1 MENLKE
7 IIEKIE
13 SPLIFSSRDSYKNL
27 SLIKN
32 LELTMTGLLKKLKAI
47 SPLSAQHGTA
57 KEAYSNILSGLQETF
72 AGFETLSVDEK
83 RGRVGGASRLVKELK
98 NLYPDL
104 SQSHQ
109 VKSLDKSSPMQEELN
124 TSFEKLSLSVQYVKG
139 VGPKVARLLGKKGIK
154 TVEDILYFL
163 PRRYEDRRL
172 VKMISSTQIGN
183 VEMVIGEVKEAQIQQ
198 YRKNKVFEVTV
209 DDGSGRLTAKW
220 FKGNYTYLR
229 KILKKGARVIL
240 TGEIRSFLFGKD
252 IIHPDFEI
260 LDEKDDNHDNLLH
273 FKRIVPVYS
282 ETEGLHQKYI
292 RKIMMGVVENYSRYI
307 LSPIPEEI
315 CKRQHLAD
323 INHSIRN
330 IHFPESDQ
338 DIEQYNNMKSEAYRR
353 LVFDEFFFFELGMAL
368 KKKGY
373 VLEKGILFKTD
384 GKLNEKFLQILP
396 FELTDAQNRV
406 IEEIKADMKSVFPMH
421 RLLQGDVGCG
431 KTAVSM
437 AAMICA
443 CENGYQ
449 AAIMAPT
456 EILAEQHYSNIK
468 GWAGLLG
475 LKVAILTGSKKT
487 AERRDVCKKIESGDV
502 DIIIGT
508 HALIQEGVEFK
519 KLGFVVI
526 DEQHRFGVVQRA
538 TLRGK
543 GINPDVLVMTATP
556 IPRSLAMTVYGD
568 LDISV
573 IDEMP
578 PGKKPIRTKVFY
590 EKSRDKVYE
599 TIDKEL
605 KKGNQTFVVY
615 PLVEE
620 SETLDLKDA
629 TRMAEHLQKEIFPE
643 YRVGLIHGR
652 MKGTEKDEIMTDF
665 SEGTI
670 DILVST
676 TVIEVG
682 IDIPQASLMVV
693 EHAERFGLSQLHQLR
708 GRVGRS
714 DIPSYCILLAGYARS
729 DTARKRLRI
738 MEETNDGFRIA
749 EEDLAIRGP
758 GEFMGTRQSGL
769 PDFRVANILRD
780 GRILN
785 EARREAF
792 SVVEDDPFLEKPGH
806 SILKEV
812 LLKRWEGRLDLAKTG

>member
-7 IIEKIE
+7 IINKIE
-13 SPLIFSSRDSYKNL
+13 SPLIFLSKDAFKNL
-27 SLIKN
+27 HLVKDFETS
-32 LELTMTGLLKKLKAI
+32 M
-47 SPLSAQHGTA
+47 
-57 KEAYSNILSGLQETF
+57 SGLIDRLKTIEASLSHGDVSKNEFANIISGLKQTF
-72 AGFETLSVDEK
+72 FNFDDLSLTDKKE
-83 RGRVGGASRLVKELK
+83 RVVGALRLVKEMQHL
-98 NLYPDL
+98 
-104 SQSHQ
+104 
-109 VKSLDKSSPMQEELN
+109 SLDIKIEKSPDTSDTKGELAVC
-124 TSFEKLSLSVQYVKG
+124 FEKLSLPVQYVKG
-139 VGPKVARLLGKKGIK
+139 VGPRIAQLLGKKKLK
-154 TVEDILYFL
+154 TVEDMLYFL
-163 PRRYEDRRL
+163 PRRYEDRRS
-172 VKMISSTQIGN
+172 VKKISQAQIGSR
-183 VEMVIGEVKEAQIQQ
+183 ETVIGEVINAQVQQ
-198 YRKNKVFEVTV
+198 YRRKRVFEVTI
-209 DDGSGRLTAKW
+209 DDGSGQLTAKW
-220 FKGNYTYLR
+220 FKGNTAYLR
-229 KILKKGARVIL
+229 KTFKKGARVIF
-240 TGEIRSFLFGKD
+240 TGEVREFIFAKD

-260 LDEKDDNHDNLLH
+260 LDGEDENTDNLLH
-273 FKRIVPVYS
+273 FKRIVPIYS
-282 ETEGLHQKYI
+282 ETEGLRQKYI
-292 RKIMMGVVENYSRYI
+292 RKIMMEVVEGYSQYI
-307 LSPIPEEI
+307 SSPIPKEI
-315 CKRQHLAD
+315 CERQRLAD
-323 INHSIRN
+323 INYSIRN
-330 IHFPESDQ
+330 AHFPELDQ
-338 DIEQYNNMKSEAYRR
+338 DMDLFNDMKSPVHKR

-373 VLEKGILFKTD
+373 VLEKGISFETD
-384 GKLNEKFLQILP
+384 GKLHEKFCRILP
-396 FELTDAQNRV
+396 FKMTDAQKRV
-406 IEEIKADMKSVFPMH
+406 IEEIKADMGSVYPMN

-431 KTAVSM
+431 KTVVSM
-437 AAMICA
+437 AAMVVA

-468 GWAGLLG
+468 EWAEMLG
-475 LKVAILTGSKKT
+475 LKVAILTGSQKT
-487 AERRDVCKKIESGDV
+487 QERRDISQKIESGEA

-538 TLRGK
+538 ALRSK
-543 GINPDVLVMTATP
+543 GTNPDVLVMTATP

-578 PGKKPIRTKVFY
+578 PAKKPIRTKLFY
-590 EKSRDKVYE
+590 EKSRGRVYE
-599 TIDKEL
+599 ILRKEL
-605 KKGNQTFVVY
+605 KKGNQAFVVY

-629 TRMAEHLQKEIFPE
+629 TRMAEHLQKDIFPE
-643 YRVGLIHGR
+643 YRVRLIHGR
-652 MKGTEKDEIMTDF
+652 MKGAEKEEIMADF
-665 SEGTI
+665 SGGRA

-682 IDIPQASLMVV
+682 IDIPQASLMVI

-714 DIPSYCILLAGYARS
+714 DIPSYCILLASYARS
-729 DTARKRLRI
+729 DTSRKRLRI

-749 EEDLAIRGP
+749 EEDLVIRGP

-785 EARREAF
+785 EARKEAF
-792 SVVEDDPFLEKPGH
+792 SLVENDPSLEKPEH
-806 SILKEV
+806 ALLKEV